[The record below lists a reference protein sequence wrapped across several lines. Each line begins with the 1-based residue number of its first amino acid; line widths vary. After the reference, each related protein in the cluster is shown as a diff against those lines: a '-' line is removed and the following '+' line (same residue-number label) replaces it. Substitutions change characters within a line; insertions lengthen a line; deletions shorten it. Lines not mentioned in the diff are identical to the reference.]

1 MNDTH
6 LDTPIGKAGKIRT
19 YTGRLVNPW
28 ALLSQDI
35 QIEDIAHSL
44 SQQCRF
50 TGHTSRFY
58 SIAEHCIL
66 VYFLLSAQGQ
76 SVRVCLG
83 GLIHDAAEAYFGDM
97 AGPSKRRT
105 EMGEYNTAEHQAAWL
120 ITFKFVGAL
129 TFSENFLIKQADG
142 EAYHIERK
150 QLMRPGLMEPCVV
163 DPTVQ
168 QLGTMTMDAIEGCYL
183 SLFNQLTRNITKGS

>member
-19 YTGRLVNPW
+19 FTGRLVNPW
-28 ALLSQDI
+28 ALQSQDI
-35 QIEDIAHSL
+35 QIQDIAHSL

-50 TGHTSRFY
+50 TGHTARFY
-58 SIAEHCIL
+58 SIAEHCLL
-66 VYFLLSAQGQ
+66 VASLLARDSQPDKTI
-76 SVRVCLG
+76 LG
-83 GLIHDAAEAYFGDM
+83 GLVHDAAEAYFGDM

-105 EMGEYNTAEHQAAWL
+105 EMGEYNTAEHQAARL

-163 DPTVQ
+163 DPTAQ
-168 QLGTMTMDAIEGCYL
+168 QLGTMTMDTIEGCYL